1 MDKQLFQNT
10 HVFSENDIYMYY
22 KIQKLIP
29 LSLAFS
35 AVPVDL
41 TGGAFG
47 RCGGGG
53 LAGGPVGRCGGFGRD
68 PG

>member
-1 MDKQLFQNT
+1 
-10 HVFSENDIYMYY
+10 MYY

-35 AVPVDL
+35 AAPVDL

>member
-1 MDKQLFQNT
+1 MYFQKMTNT
-10 HVFSENDIYMYY
+10 CIRKCRNLY
-22 KIQKLIP
+22 QP

-53 LAGGPVGRCGGFGRD
+53 LAGGPEGRCGGFGRD